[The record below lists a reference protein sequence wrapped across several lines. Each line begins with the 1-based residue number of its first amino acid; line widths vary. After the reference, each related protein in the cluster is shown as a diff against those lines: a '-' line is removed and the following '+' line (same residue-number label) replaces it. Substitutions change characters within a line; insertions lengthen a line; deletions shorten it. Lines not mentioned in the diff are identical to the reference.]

1 MSVERWIG
9 NVHEGDALEML
20 PELPPDSVDL
30 VLTDP
35 PYNISEGEGEMD
47 IHGAGSVVRRDYG
60 EWDRGKLF
68 PHDWVPLCEEVLK
81 EKGAFVS
88 FYDALNIEVLKEAIY
103 DAGFDFVTKYYWVK
117 TNPRPLVRVKT
128 LIPGAEEMFL
138 AVKGGGGSQWFN
150 ENLPQRSSCIHAPL
164 VTGREHTEHPTQK
177 PVSVMKKIIEYH
189 CPPDGVVLDPFVGSG
204 TTAVAA
210 EQLGRDWIAFERE
223 PTYVEQSEY
232 RLKNETYYEA
242 GNAMEVEW

>member
-9 NVHEGDALEML
+9 KVHEGDALEML

-35 PYNISEGEGEMD
+35 PYNISSGKED
-47 IHGAGSVVRRDYG
+47 IQLSDGDRRIQYYG
-60 EWDRGKLF
+60 EWDEGEVTPDRWVF
-68 PHDWVPLCEEVLK
+68 PAAESLK
-81 EKGAFVS
+81 PGRLFVS
-88 FYDALNIEVLKEAIY
+88 FYDPLNMADLKIALEQ
-103 DAGFDFVTKYYWVK
+103 AGFSYFTKYYWVK
-117 TNPRPLVRVKT
+117 ENPAPLIRVKT
-128 LIPGAEEMFL
+128 LIPGAEEMWV
-138 AVKGGGGSQWFN
+138 AGKGGGGNFYMN
-150 ENLPQRSSCIHAPL
+150 PDLPQQSGAIHAPL
-164 VTGREHTEHPTQK
+164 VHNHEYTEHPTQK